1 MRLRVDSSLTSE
13 FALWLPAYLKSLC
26 QLPGFLGAKVLESEV
41 AERPAVVF
49 VLGGPGAG
57 KGTQCAKIVEASLT
71 RVLHTSL
78 TRFTQV
84 SHASYTSLIRVSHN
98 PLCADAS
105 SNACFSPICQSAIR
119 FLFFCR
125 SLATSTSLR
134 VTYSVLREL
143 LGQRRGS

>member
-71 RVLHTSL
+71 RVLHMSH

-84 SHASYTSLIRVSHN
+84 SHESHTRLTQISHASHTTHFAQMLHRMLVFLPFVKAPFVFCFFAGVWLRP
-98 PLCADAS
+98 PLC
-105 SNACFSPICQSAIR
+105 
-119 FLFFCR
+119 
-125 SLATSTSLR
+125 
-134 VTYSVLREL
+134 
-143 LGQRRGS
+143 G